1 MAEIEPA
8 HDAARG
14 EPDGVAL
21 RTTEPAPPLHA
32 AGETDPEPSADLLD
46 RDGEPGA
53 EPEEPDDEDRGS
65 VGRRFI
71 GSTPFLI
78 FVALAVAI
86 LVKTFVIQAFYI
98 PSESMVP
105 TLEVG
110 DRVFVSKFMFDG
122 GDIARGDVIVFENPN
137 AAELPDRSGISS
149 VLHWLGE
156 GVGLAQPEN
165 EDFIKRVIA
174 LPGETIE
181 IRHDV
186 VYIDGEPLDEPYLTQ
201 AAKDATG
208 DYPLHTVPDDA
219 LFVMGDNRGNSADS
233 RYGLGFVPLDK
244 VIGKAFVLIWP
255 PSHIGGIGSN
265 GHLRRAPAA
274 RPGPPAVRAAG
285 TTGRTTRPAP
295 RSRTTPAT
303 RSAAAGTARR
313 TPSWRGTPSRART
326 ARASPR
332 RARAARS

>member
-1 MAEIEPA
+1 MAEIRHIP
-8 HDAARG
+8 DDVPSS
-14 EPDGVAL
+14 EPDGIAL
-21 RTTEPAPPLHA
+21 RTTDPPVAAVEPGTDRTGPVVEED
-32 AGETDPEPSADLLD
+32 AGESPPQE
-46 RDGEPGA
+46 
-53 EPEEPDDEDRGS
+53 GS
-65 VGRRFI
+65 RGRRFL

-105 TLEVG
+105 TLQVG

-137 AAELPDRSGISS
+137 PGELPQRSAVGG

-156 GVGLAQPEN
+156 GIGLAQPEN

-181 IRHDV
+181 IRDNV
-186 VYIDGEPLDEPYLTQ
+186 VYIDGKKLDEPYLTD
-201 AAKDATG
+201 AARQSNG

-233 RYGLGFVPLDK
+233 RFGLGFVPLDK

-255 PSHIGGIGSN
+255 PSHIGGIG
-265 GHLRRAPAA
+265 
-274 RPGPPAVRAAG
+274 
-285 TTGRTTRPAP
+285 
-295 RSRTTPAT
+295 
-303 RSAAAGTARR
+303 
-313 TPSWRGTPSRART
+313 
-326 ARASPR
+326 
-332 RARAARS
+332 

>member
-1 MAEIEPA
+1 MPEIEHA
-8 HDAARG
+8 KDDASDQ
-14 EPDGVAL
+14 PDAVAL
-21 RTTEPAPPLHA
+21 RTSEPAPPWHA
-32 AGETDPEPSADLLD
+32 ADQTDLKPSADLRD
-46 RDGEPGA
+46 RDGHPGGPA
-53 EPEEPDDEDRGS
+53 RDELVHDDRGDS
-65 VGRRFI
+65 MWRRFV

-122 GDIARGDVIVFENPN
+122 GDVARGDVIVFENPN

-156 GVGLAQPEN
+156 GIGLAQPEN

-186 VYIDGEPLDEPYLTQ
+186 VYINGKPLDEPYLTQ
-201 AAKDATG
+201 AARDSTG
-208 DYPLHTVPDDA
+208 DYPMHTVPDDA
-219 LFVMGDNRGNSADS
+219 LFVMGDNRANSADS
-233 RYGLGFVPLDK
+233 RYGLGFVPLEK
-244 VIGKAFVLIWP
+244 VIGKAFVVIWP
-255 PSHIGGIGSN
+255 PSHM
-265 GHLRRAPAA
+265 
-274 RPGPPAVRAAG
+274 
-285 TTGRTTRPAP
+285 GRL
-295 RSRTTPAT
+295 
-303 RSAAAGTARR
+303 G
-313 TPSWRGTPSRART
+313 
-326 ARASPR
+326 
-332 RARAARS
+332 

>member
-1 MAEIEPA
+1 MPEIEPA
-8 HDAARG
+8 HDDARDQ
-14 EPDGVAL
+14 PDGVAV
-21 RTTEPAPPLHA
+21 RASEPASPLHA
-32 AGETDPEPSADLLD
+32 AHETDLEPSADL
-46 RDGEPGA
+46 RDHDGDPRGPTRD
-53 EPEEPDDEDRGS
+53 EPEDEEDKDS
-65 VGRRFI
+65 AWRRFL

-186 VYIDGEPLDEPYLTQ
+186 VYINGKPLDEPYLTQ

-244 VIGKAFVLIWP
+244 VVGKAFVLIWP
-255 PSHIGGIGSN
+255 PSHIGGIG
-265 GHLRRAPAA
+265 
-274 RPGPPAVRAAG
+274 
-285 TTGRTTRPAP
+285 
-295 RSRTTPAT
+295 
-303 RSAAAGTARR
+303 
-313 TPSWRGTPSRART
+313 
-326 ARASPR
+326 
-332 RARAARS
+332 

>member
-1 MAEIEPA
+1 MPEIEHA
-8 HDAARG
+8 DDDAPDQ
-14 EPDGVAL
+14 PDGVAI
-21 RTTEPAPPLHA
+21 RTSEPAPPLHA
-32 AGETDPEPSADLLD
+32 ADETDLKPRADLREQDGHLD
-46 RDGEPGA
+46 APTRA
-53 EPEEPDDEDRGS
+53 EPEHDEEDRGDS
-65 VGRRFI
+65 AWRRFI

-78 FVALAVAI
+78 LVALAVAI

-156 GVGLAQPEN
+156 GIGIAQPEN

-201 AAKDATG
+201 AARDSTG

-233 RYGLGFVPLDK
+233 RYGLGFVPLEK
-244 VIGKAFVLIWP
+244 VIGKAFVVIWP
-255 PSHIGGIGSN
+255 PSHMGGLG
-265 GHLRRAPAA
+265 
-274 RPGPPAVRAAG
+274 
-285 TTGRTTRPAP
+285 
-295 RSRTTPAT
+295 
-303 RSAAAGTARR
+303 
-313 TPSWRGTPSRART
+313 
-326 ARASPR
+326 
-332 RARAARS
+332 

>member
-8 HDAARG
+8 HDDARDQ
-14 EPDGVAL
+14 PDGVAV
-21 RTTEPAPPLHA
+21 RSSEQTPPLHA
-32 AGETDPEPSADLLD
+32 ANETDLEPSADLRNHD
-46 RDGEPGA
+46 PGGPTRD
-53 EPEEPDDEDRGS
+53 EPEDEEGKDS
-65 VGRRFI
+65 AWRRFL

-78 FVALAVAI
+78 LVALAVAI

-149 VLHWLGE
+149 ALHWLGE
-156 GVGLAQPEN
+156 GIGLAQPEN
-165 EDFIKRVIA
+165 EDFIKRVIG

-186 VYIDGEPLDEPYLTQ
+186 VSINGKPLDEPYLTQ
-201 AAKDATG
+201 AARDSTG
-208 DYPLHTVPDDA
+208 DYPLHTVPNDA
-219 LFVMGDNRGNSADS
+219 LFVMGDNRANSADS

-244 VIGKAFVLIWP
+244 VIGKAFVVIWP
-255 PSHIGGIGSN
+255 PSQMGGLG
-265 GHLRRAPAA
+265 
-274 RPGPPAVRAAG
+274 
-285 TTGRTTRPAP
+285 
-295 RSRTTPAT
+295 
-303 RSAAAGTARR
+303 
-313 TPSWRGTPSRART
+313 
-326 ARASPR
+326 
-332 RARAARS
+332 

>member
-1 MAEIEPA
+1 MPEIEHA
-8 HDAARG
+8 KDDADQ
-14 EPDGVAL
+14 PDAVAL
-21 RTTEPAPPLHA
+21 RTSEPAPSLRA
-32 AGETDPEPSADLLD
+32 ADRTDLKPSADL
-46 RDGEPGA
+46 RDQDGHPGGPA
-53 EPEEPDDEDRGS
+53 RDEAVHDDDGGDS
-65 VGRRFI
+65 MWRRFV

-156 GVGLAQPEN
+156 GIGLAQPEN

-186 VYIDGEPLDEPYLTQ
+186 VYINGKPLDEPYLSQ
-201 AAKDATG
+201 AARDSTG
-208 DYPLHTVPDDA
+208 DYPMHTVPDDA
-219 LFVMGDNRGNSADS
+219 LFVMGDNRSNSADS
-233 RYGLGFVPLDK
+233 RYGLGFVPLEK
-244 VIGKAFVLIWP
+244 VIGKAFVVIWP
-255 PSHIGGIGSN
+255 PSHM
-265 GHLRRAPAA
+265 
-274 RPGPPAVRAAG
+274 
-285 TTGRTTRPAP
+285 GRL
-295 RSRTTPAT
+295 
-303 RSAAAGTARR
+303 G
-313 TPSWRGTPSRART
+313 
-326 ARASPR
+326 
-332 RARAARS
+332 

>member
-1 MAEIEPA
+1 MPEIEPA
-8 HDAARG
+8 HDDARDQP
-14 EPDGVAL
+14 EAVAL
-21 RTTEPAPPLHA
+21 RTSEPTPPVHA
-32 AGETDPEPSADLLD
+32 ANETDLEPSADL
-46 RDGEPGA
+46 RDQDGDPGGPTRHEPKD
-53 EPEEPDDEDRGS
+53 EEGKDS
-65 VGRRFI
+65 AWRRFL

-78 FVALAVAI
+78 LVALAVAI

-156 GVGLAQPEN
+156 GIGLAQPEN

-181 IRHDV
+181 IRRNV
-186 VYIDGEPLDEPYLTQ
+186 VYINGKPLDEPYLTQ
-201 AAKDATG
+201 AARDSTG

-219 LFVMGDNRGNSADS
+219 LFVMGDNRANSADS
-233 RYGLGFVPLDK
+233 RYGLGFVPLEK
-244 VIGKAFVLIWP
+244 VIGKAFVIIWP
-255 PSHIGGIGSN
+255 PSQMGGLG
-265 GHLRRAPAA
+265 
-274 RPGPPAVRAAG
+274 
-285 TTGRTTRPAP
+285 
-295 RSRTTPAT
+295 
-303 RSAAAGTARR
+303 
-313 TPSWRGTPSRART
+313 
-326 ARASPR
+326 
-332 RARAARS
+332 

>member
-1 MAEIEPA
+1 MAEIKRA
-8 HDAARG
+8 NDDAAD
-14 EPDGVAL
+14 EPETIAL
-21 RTTEPAPPLHA
+21 RTTEPAPPLPTA
-32 AGETDPEPSADLLD
+32 VEPSTDAVASNGGADRSGDEAD
-46 RDGEPGA
+46 RSG
-53 EPEEPDDEDRGS
+53 DETEKGS
-65 VGRRFI
+65 AGRRFV

-122 GDIARGDVIVFENPN
+122 GDVARGDVIVFENPN
-137 AAELPDRSGISS
+137 PGELPDRSGVGS

-156 GVGLAQPEN
+156 GIGLAQPEN

-181 IRHDV
+181 ISDDV
-186 VYIDGEPLDEPYLTQ
+186 VYIDGEPLGEPYLTDE
-201 AAKDATG
+201 AKSSNG
-208 DYPLHTVPDDA
+208 NYPLHTVPDDS

-233 RYGLGFVPLDK
+233 RYGLGFVPLDR

-255 PSHIGGIGSN
+255 PSHVGGIG
-265 GHLRRAPAA
+265 
-274 RPGPPAVRAAG
+274 
-285 TTGRTTRPAP
+285 
-295 RSRTTPAT
+295 
-303 RSAAAGTARR
+303 
-313 TPSWRGTPSRART
+313 
-326 ARASPR
+326 
-332 RARAARS
+332 

>member
-8 HDAARG
+8 HDDARDQ
-14 EPDGVAL
+14 PDGIAV
-21 RTTEPAPPLHA
+21 RSSEQTPPLHA
-32 AGETDPEPSADLLD
+32 AHETDLEPSSDL
-46 RDGEPGA
+46 RDHDGGGPTRGEPG
-53 EPEEPDDEDRGS
+53 EEGKGS
-65 VGRRFI
+65 AWRRFL

-105 TLEVG
+105 TLE
-110 DRVFVSKFMFDG
+110 FDG

-137 AAELPDRSGISS
+137 AAELPDRSGISN

-156 GVGLAQPEN
+156 GIGLAQPEN

-186 VYIDGEPLDEPYLTQ
+186 VSINGKPLDEPYLTQ
-201 AAKDATG
+201 AARDSTG
-208 DYPLHTVPDDA
+208 DYPLHTVPNDA
-219 LFVMGDNRGNSADS
+219 LFVMGDNRANSADS

-244 VIGKAFVLIWP
+244 VIGKAFVVIWP
-255 PSHIGGIGSN
+255 PSQMGGL
-265 GHLRRAPAA
+265 H
-274 RPGPPAVRAAG
+274 
-285 TTGRTTRPAP
+285 
-295 RSRTTPAT
+295 
-303 RSAAAGTARR
+303 
-313 TPSWRGTPSRART
+313 
-326 ARASPR
+326 
-332 RARAARS
+332 

>member
-1 MAEIEPA
+1 MPEIEHA
-8 HDAARG
+8 KDDADQ
-14 EPDGVAL
+14 PDAVAL
-21 RTTEPAPPLHA
+21 RTSEPAPSLRA
-32 AGETDPEPSADLLD
+32 ADRTDLKPSADL
-46 RDGEPGA
+46 RDQDGHPGGPA
-53 EPEEPDDEDRGS
+53 RDEAVHDDDGGDS
-65 VGRRFI
+65 MWRRLV

-156 GVGLAQPEN
+156 GIGLAQPEN

-186 VYIDGEPLDEPYLTQ
+186 VYINGKPLDEPYLSQ
-201 AAKDATG
+201 AARDSTG
-208 DYPLHTVPDDA
+208 DYPMHTVPDDA
-219 LFVMGDNRGNSADS
+219 LFVMGDNRSNSADS
-233 RYGLGFVPLDK
+233 RYGLGFVPLEK
-244 VIGKAFVLIWP
+244 VIGKAFVVIWP
-255 PSHIGGIGSN
+255 PSHM
-265 GHLRRAPAA
+265 
-274 RPGPPAVRAAG
+274 
-285 TTGRTTRPAP
+285 GRL
-295 RSRTTPAT
+295 
-303 RSAAAGTARR
+303 G
-313 TPSWRGTPSRART
+313 
-326 ARASPR
+326 
-332 RARAARS
+332 

>member
-8 HDAARG
+8 HDDARDQ
-14 EPDGVAL
+14 PDGVAL
-21 RTTEPAPPLHA
+21 RSSEQTPPLHA
-32 AGETDPEPSADLLD
+32 AHETDLEPSSDL
-46 RDGEPGA
+46 RDHDGGGPTGNEPA
-53 EPEEPDDEDRGS
+53 EEGKDS
-65 VGRRFI
+65 AWRRFL

-156 GVGLAQPEN
+156 GIGLAQPEN

-186 VYIDGEPLDEPYLTQ
+186 VSI
-201 AAKDATG
+201 
-208 DYPLHTVPDDA
+208 
-219 LFVMGDNRGNSADS
+219 
-233 RYGLGFVPLDK
+233 
-244 VIGKAFVLIWP
+244 
-255 PSHIGGIGSN
+255 N
-265 GHLRRAPAA
+265 G
-274 RPGPPAVRAAG
+274 
-285 TTGRTTRPAP
+285 
-295 RSRTTPAT
+295 
-303 RSAAAGTARR
+303 
-313 TPSWRGTPSRART
+313 
-326 ARASPR
+326 
-332 RARAARS
+332 

>member
-1 MAEIEPA
+1 MPEIEPA
-8 HDAARG
+8 HDDARDQ
-14 EPDGVAL
+14 PDGLAL
-21 RTTEPAPPLHA
+21 RTSEPAPPMHA
-32 AGETDPEPSADLLD
+32 ANETDLEPSADL
-46 RDGEPGA
+46 RDHDGDPRGQTRH
-53 EPEEPDDEDRGS
+53 EPEDVEDKDS
-65 VGRRFI
+65 AWRRFL

-78 FVALAVAI
+78 LVALAVAI

-122 GDIARGDVIVFENPN
+122 GDVARGDVIVFENPN

-186 VYIDGEPLDEPYLTQ
+186 VYINGKPLDEPYLTQ
-201 AAKDATG
+201 AARDSTG
-208 DYPLHTVPDDA
+208 EYPLHTVPDDA

-233 RYGLGFVPLDK
+233 RYGLGFVPLEK
-244 VIGKAFVLIWP
+244 VIGKAFVVIWP
-255 PSHIGGIGSN
+255 PSHMGGLG
-265 GHLRRAPAA
+265 
-274 RPGPPAVRAAG
+274 
-285 TTGRTTRPAP
+285 
-295 RSRTTPAT
+295 
-303 RSAAAGTARR
+303 
-313 TPSWRGTPSRART
+313 
-326 ARASPR
+326 
-332 RARAARS
+332 